1 MRAHPKISAVQEAA
15 CAALSNLAH
24 YNSSN
29 QVRIAAE
36 GGIERMVEAMKV
48 HPEVGALQEHGCAA
62 LADLASNTAVGHG
75 KIVAAGGVERV
86 VAG

>member
-1 MRAHPKISAVQEAA
+1 
-15 CAALSNLAH
+15 
-24 YNSSN
+24 
-29 QVRIAAE
+29 
-36 GGIERMVEAMKV
+36 MVEAMKV